1 MGSKKNIVII
11 ALLMALTIGLN
22 VAVADNSNNLTQV
35 DVKKSSVADTIDVTF
50 YTTDTNTNTVVS
62 KKSGNRYV
70 VLLPNV
76 TSNSSVT
83 PSIGGLKDVI
93 SNVEVKHV
101 NDGMGGYTKVTFDT
115 TKPITIKTHNKKSNP
130 ISQAQKDSQNIIAK
144 NNQKPAVSQTTKPQA
159 TAEKPVTNT
168 ASKPVAN
175 TQPKTN
181 TSNTQP
187 AVAKTVST
195 PKLVPIEFPKISL
208 IKPEKIASKPVSN
221 AAQSKTQSKVQ
232 PKIQPKVV
240 EQQKPQVQPAVQP
253 KVKVND
259 DFVNS
264 TYQPKMKFDENGKR
278 TVDLEPRVSHSIV
291 QEDVNKTAPVV
302 AETPSTSAAVQEPVQ
317 PVKTVDDKKQ
327 KNTPWGILLGAILAA
342 GGVFYL
348 VFDAIRHSNQKDASR
363 LESFFS
369 LSSQNQAKRRRR
381 EYYDIVNDESLSWQE
396 KYKRYVEKEQE
407 NAPKKSSNDASYVTN
422 IGANKSALIMP
433 KLDEEKPKTS
443 DKLAQT
449 IKKPEKSH
457 NEVVRE
463 KLQAKISQ
471 MEHSLAQ
478 TPTLKEP
485 VEYSNEVRSEDKAIM
500 NKISDVKLKSFA
512 KPRTLKQTQRPLS
525 NSEEVKSPNKDE
537 YKEGQFVKLNDT
549 PLSVSKRSSAST
561 EMTSSEIIG
570 TANKYLTNNGEMKM
584 SKENENYLVSSLG
597 EYMSI
602 LDAEEER
609 KSKMTL
615 TEALSQVKSEPDVTS
630 KSGITNP
637 ISRSD
642 DRPLRALH
650 GGLVVKSG
658 YNIDSERGIYLVNVD
673 GVSALIG
680 RIKGNTFML
689 KKFDKVIDKQLQVRP
704 ENDHVYIVKAGS
716 YKCLVDVASDRMGT
730 LIEI

>member
-1 MGSKKNIVII
+1 
-11 ALLMALTIGLN
+11 
-22 VAVADNSNNLTQV
+22 
-35 DVKKSSVADTIDVTF
+35 
-50 YTTDTNTNTVVS
+50 
-62 KKSGNRYV
+62 
-70 VLLPNV
+70 
-76 TSNSSVT
+76 
-83 PSIGGLKDVI
+83 
-93 SNVEVKHV
+93 
-101 NDGMGGYTKVTFDT
+101 
-115 TKPITIKTHNKKSNP
+115 
-130 ISQAQKDSQNIIAK
+130 
-144 NNQKPAVSQTTKPQA
+144 
-159 TAEKPVTNT
+159 
-168 ASKPVAN
+168 
-175 TQPKTN
+175 
-181 TSNTQP
+181 
-187 AVAKTVST
+187 
-195 PKLVPIEFPKISL
+195 
-208 IKPEKIASKPVSN
+208 
-221 AAQSKTQSKVQ
+221 
-232 PKIQPKVV
+232 
-240 EQQKPQVQPAVQP
+240 
-253 KVKVND
+253 
-259 DFVNS
+259 
-264 TYQPKMKFDENGKR
+264 
-278 TVDLEPRVSHSIV
+278 
-291 QEDVNKTAPVV
+291 
-302 AETPSTSAAVQEPVQ
+302 
-317 PVKTVDDKKQ
+317 
-327 KNTPWGILLGAILAA
+327 
-342 GGVFYL
+342 
-348 VFDAIRHSNQKDASR
+348 
-363 LESFFS
+363 
-369 LSSQNQAKRRRR
+369 
-381 EYYDIVNDESLSWQE
+381 
-396 KYKRYVEKEQE
+396 
-407 NAPKKSSNDASYVTN
+407 
-422 IGANKSALIMP
+422 MP

-512 KPRTLKQTQRPLS
+512 KPKTLKQTQRPLS
-525 NSEEVKSPNKDE
+525 NSEDVNIHQKEE
-537 YKEGQFVKLNDT
+537 YKEGQFVKLSDT
-549 PLSVSKRSSAST
+549 PLSVSRRSSAST
-561 EMTSSEIIG
+561 QMSSPDMIG

-584 SKENENYLVSSLG
+584 SNENENYLVSSLG

-615 TEALSQVKSEPDVTS
+615 TEALSQVRPEPDVTS

-642 DRPLRALH
+642 ERPLRALH